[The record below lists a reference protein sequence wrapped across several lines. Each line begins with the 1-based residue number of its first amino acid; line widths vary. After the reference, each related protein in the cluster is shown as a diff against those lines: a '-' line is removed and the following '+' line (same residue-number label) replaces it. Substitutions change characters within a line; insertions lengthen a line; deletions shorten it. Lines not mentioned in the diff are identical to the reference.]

1 MKRVLAVYKVNSRY
15 AIGVA
20 ICFTVQ
26 MAFFPGVML
35 GFQWPFI
42 PNFSWFVIT
51 VVTYASFGD
60 TMGRTAAKHFDFL
73 SKETF
78 LMTCS
83 IRGVLFTTVYLLA
96 FYKVATVVFGSTWFM
111 IISLGIFAAS
121 CGYWTTIGMKYGSG
135 RETGDM
141 ALAGSIMGFHIT
153 LGISLGSTLA
163 LIFFS

>member
-1 MKRVLAVYKVNSRY
+1 
-15 AIGVA
+15 
-20 ICFTVQ
+20 
-26 MAFFPGVML
+26 
-35 GFQWPFI
+35 
-42 PNFSWFVIT
+42 
-51 VVTYASFGD
+51 
-60 TMGRTAAKHFDFL
+60 MGRTAAKHVDFL

-78 LMTCS
+78 LMSCS
-83 IRGVLFTTVYLLA
+83 IRGAIFTTVYLLA
-96 FYKVATVVFGSTWFM
+96 FYNIATDVFGSSWFM

-135 RETGDM
+135 PETGDM